1 MVTGD
6 YIDVM
11 KAVGVRELKA
21 QLSRYL
27 RDVVAGDV
35 VLVTDRGRVIA
46 ELRTPG
52 REPDPRESE
61 TDRRLRRMAERYP
74 LRVGEPRDAS
84 VYRTSPVRTA
94 SGTGRDLLDADRDEG
109 GRLR

>member
-1 MVTGD
+1 
-6 YIDVM
+6 M
-11 KAVGVRELKA
+11 KAVGVRDLKA
-21 QLSRYL
+21 HLSSYL
-27 RDVVAGDV
+27 RDVVAGEV

-52 REPDPRESE
+52 QEPDPRESE
-61 TDRRLRRMAERYP
+61 TDRRLRQMAERFP

-84 VYRTSPVRTA
+84 VYRVSPIRKPAGTA
-94 SGTGRDLLDADRDEG
+94 HDLLDADRDEG